1 MLHPAFVL
9 LQADANSIGTGQV
22 SWWVLAGFAA
32 GLAGIVFAFAARWFW
47 RRDNKIL
54 LLLRRQ
60 TALDQER
67 RRIASDVHDDLG
79 AEISLVLG
87 MARSAGSRADTA
99 GERQRMASIATGLSG
114 VIDKIDEIIW
124 TLDPRR
130 DNLVATMDYIERWL
144 TAFADGHGLAFR
156 SEIVSPRKRV
166 YLTADQRRGLL
177 LMIKELARNVA
188 EHAGAKQ
195 VKVTSAVAYGHL
207 YVTLSDDGQGML
219 PTEAGVD
226 KERHGLKGLKVR
238 AAKLEGTILHEPNA
252 PRGTKVRIDIPL
264 SGHHK

>member
-1 MLHPAFVL
+1 MVVAFGAILV
-9 LQADANSIGTGQV
+9 
-22 SWWVLAGFAA
+22 
-32 GLAGIVFAFAARWFW
+32 GIVFAVVARWFW
-47 RRDNKIL
+47 RRDNKIM

-67 RRIASDVHDDLG
+67 RRRASDVHDDLG

-87 MARSAGSRADTA
+87 MARSAGSRAQDE
-99 GERQRMASIATGLSG
+99 GERHRMQSIANGLNG

-124 TLDPRR
+124 TLDPKR

-156 SEIVSPRKRV
+156 SEIVNPKKRV

-177 LMIKELARNVA
+177 LMIKELARNIA

-195 VKVTSAVAYGHL
+195 VSVTSAVAYGHL
-207 YVTLSDDGQGML
+207 YVTVSDDGQGML
-219 PTEAGVD
+219 PGDAGVD
-226 KERHGLKGLKVR
+226 KGRHGLKGLKAR
-238 AAKLEGTILHEPNA
+238 AAKLDGSVLHEANA
-252 PRGTKVRIDIPL
+252 PTGTKVRIDIPL
-264 SGHHK
+264 PGHYK

>member
-1 MLHPAFVL
+1 MHCSLLPL
-9 LQADANSIGTGQV
+9 LQADTDGVARAPWSV
-22 SWWVLAGFAA
+22 WVVFAFAA
-32 GLAGIVFAFAARWFW
+32 ILAGIVFALVARWLW
-47 RRDNKIL
+47 RRDNKIM

-60 TALDQER
+60 TALDKER

-87 MARSAGSRADTA
+87 MARSAGTRAESE
-99 GERQRMASIATGLSG
+99 GERHRMRSIASGLSG

-124 TLDPRR
+124 TLDPKR

-156 SEIVSPRKRV
+156 SEIVHPKKRV
-166 YLTADQRRGLL
+166 YLAADQRRGLL

-188 EHAGAKQ
+188 EHAGAQQ

-207 YVTLSDDGQGML
+207 YITVSDDGQGMIEG
-219 PTEAGVD
+219 PAQDE
-226 KERHGLKGLKVR
+226 ERHGLKGLRAR
-238 AAKLEGTILHEPNA
+238 AAKLEGSILHEPNE
-252 PRGTKVRIDIPL
+252 PRGTKVRIDLPL
-264 SGHHK
+264 PGHHK

>member
-1 MLHPAFVL
+1 MHRPPFIVL
-9 LQADANSIGTGQV
+9 QVDAHGEVSGTW
-22 SWWVLAGFAA
+22 SWWVLVVFVAVIAGV
-32 GLAGIVFAFAARWFW
+32 VFALVARWLW
-47 RRDNKIL
+47 QRDNKTL

-87 MARSAGSRADTA
+87 MARSAGTRAQSPD
-99 GERQRMASIATGLSG
+99 ERQRMASIASGLSG

-124 TLDPRR
+124 TLDPKR

-144 TAFADGHGLAFR
+144 TAFADGHGLTF
-156 SEIVSPRKRV
+156 SSGIVNPRKRV
-166 YLTADQRRGLL
+166 YLTAEQRRGLL

-195 VKVTSAVAYGHL
+195 VSVTSAVAYGHL
-207 YVTLSDDGQGML
+207 YVTVSDDGQGML
-219 PTEAGVD
+219 PEDAGVD
-226 KERHGLKGLKVR
+226 KGRHGLKGLRTR
-238 AAKLEGTILHEPNA
+238 AAKLEGTVLHEANVPK
-252 PRGTKVRIDIPL
+252 GTKVRIDIPL
-264 SGHHK
+264 SGHYK

>member
-1 MLHPAFVL
+1 M
-9 LQADANSIGTGQV
+9 
-22 SWWVLAGFAA
+22 
-32 GLAGIVFAFAARWFW
+32 LAGIVFAFVARWFW

-87 MARSAGSRADTA
+87 MARSAGSRAGSA
-99 GERQRMASIATGLSG
+99 EERQRMMSIATGLSG

-144 TAFADGHGLAFR
+144 TAFADSHGLTF
-156 SEIVSPRKRV
+156 SSGIVNPKKRV
-166 YLTADQRRGLL
+166 YLTAEQRRGLL
-177 LMIKELARNVA
+177 LMIKELARNIA

-195 VKVTSAVAYGHL
+195 VNVTSAVAYGHL

-219 PTEAGVD
+219 PGDAGVD
-226 KERHGLKGLKVR
+226 KGRHGLKGLAAR
-238 AAKLEGTILHEPNA
+238 AAKLEGTVLHEANLPT
-252 PRGTKVRIDIPL
+252 GTKVRIDIPL
-264 SGHHK
+264 PGHYK

>member
-1 MLHPAFVL
+1 MVVAFGAV
-9 LQADANSIGTGQV
+9 V
-22 SWWVLAGFAA
+22 
-32 GLAGIVFAFAARWFW
+32 AGIVFAIVARWFW
-47 RRDNKIL
+47 RRDNKIM

-87 MARSAGSRADTA
+87 MARSAGSRAQDA
-99 GERQRMASIATGLSG
+99 GERHRMQSIANGLNG

-124 TLDPRR
+124 TLDPKR

-156 SEIVSPRKRV
+156 SEIVNPKKRV

-177 LMIKELARNVA
+177 LMIKELARNIA

-195 VKVTSAVAYGHL
+195 VSVTSAVAYGHL
-207 YVTLSDDGQGML
+207 YVTVSDDGQGML
-219 PTEAGVD
+219 PGDAGVD
-226 KERHGLKGLKVR
+226 KGRHGLKGLNAR
-238 AAKLEGTILHEPNA
+238 AAKLDGSVLHEANTPT
-252 PRGTKVRIDIPL
+252 GTKVRIDIPL
-264 SGHHK
+264 PGHYK